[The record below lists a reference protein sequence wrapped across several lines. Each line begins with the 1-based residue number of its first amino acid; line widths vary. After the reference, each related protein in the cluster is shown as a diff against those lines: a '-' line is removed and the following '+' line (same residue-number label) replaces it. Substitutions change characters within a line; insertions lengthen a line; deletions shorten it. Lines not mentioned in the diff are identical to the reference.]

1 MDDLNTVESKGI
13 LPAEKLPSFGERLI
27 AIFVEPKVVFDFIA
41 KRTDFW
47 YSFIGLAVIASAGA
61 LLALPTQMKS
71 QELMASA
78 MGAPGTAKA
87 ITTVTYLVT
96 TLQTALSMLFMMAL
110 FGALIWIVIMVVAGG
125 GSYVK
130 AINVAVWTSY
140 PAVLSTLINGIVVFI
155 TKPEISSIQSSI
167 LDTNPVMH
175 YTSLAMFA
183 PPDNLYLTMMLMAVS
198 LFAIWGF
205 WLLYIATQRALGG
218 NATAAWVMII
228 VLVIFQFGFSLF
240 GAWGLS
246 KLMNL

>member
-1 MDDLNTVESKGI
+1 MDDLNTIESKDLG
-13 LPAEKLPSFGERLI
+13 PAEKLPSFGERLV
-27 AIFVEPKVVFDFIA
+27 AIFVEPKIVFDYI
-41 KRTDFW
+41 KHRTDFW

-71 QELMASA
+71 QELMRGA
-78 MGAPGTAKA
+78 MGAPGAAKA
-87 ITTVTYLVT
+87 ITAVTYIVT
-96 TLQTALSMLFMMAL
+96 PLQTALTMLFMMAL
-110 FGALIWIVIMVVAGG
+110 LGALIWIVIMLVAGG
-125 GSYVK
+125 GSYVR

-140 PAVLSTLINGIVVFI
+140 PAMLATLVNGVIVFI
-155 TKPEISSIQSSI
+155 TKPEITSIQTSI

-183 PPDNLYLTMMLMAVS
+183 PPGNLYLMMMLMAVS
-198 LFAIWGF
+198 LFSIWGY
-205 WLLYIATQRALGG
+205 WLLYVATQRALGG

-246 KLMNL
+246 KVLKL